1 MKVWWALVLAGLL
14 IATLALVTYFAPV
27 HGEQGRQGLTSP
39 AEWQRMANPGQLS
52 KAHAFLDHDCSA
64 CHTAGKGAEAVNC
77 AVCHAN
83 NESILQRRPTA
94 FHADVTSCAE
104 CHREHQGHGA
114 ILSVMD
120 HEAVAKIGL
129 RQAEDMAVRDE
140 EISALVAFL
149 KEKGEQP
156 PGGSGGALSNPHLS
170 SLEKTLDC
178 AACHKNEDRHFGLF
192 GADCSSCHQTSS
204 WNLPEFRHPSTQ
216 SMDCAQCHQAPPSHY
231 MGHFNM
237 ISAKV
242 AGKPHARVDQCFACH
257 QTTSWIDIKRVGV
270 YKHH

>member
-1 MKVWWALVLAGLL
+1 MLLKVEKYAVPKRTIMIPKAPFHP
-14 IATLALVTYFAPV
+14 VDQTYD
-27 HGEQGRQGLTSP
+27 E
-39 AEWQRMANPGQLS
+39 
-52 KAHAFLDHDCSA
+52 K
-64 CHTAGKGAEAVNC
+64 
-77 AVCHAN
+77 
-83 NESILQRRPTA
+83 RRPKKW
-94 FHADVTSCAE
+94 SW
-104 CHREHQGHGA
+104 G
-114 ILSVMD
+114 
-120 HEAVAKIGL
+120 
-129 RQAEDMAVRDE
+129 
-140 EISALVAFL
+140 
-149 KEKGEQP
+149 
-156 PGGSGGALSNPHLS
+156 

-231 MGHFNM
+231 MEHFHM